1 MEMVADTGLKIT
13 RRASTARMPSGGY
26 LFAVVKE
33 KVQDYIASGC
43 GPNRRII
50 SLGKGD
56 TPLPLPSVIAE
67 SMAEFAKNMQT
78 STNSGTQHRFW
89 NRILRGEI
97 NSWIDAYFR
106 GYFNEQRVYPLPGF
120 PGPEG
125 FVGYDSQY
133 EPTLRQLISEK
144 YYGTRC
150 RVEVHEIFCNDGSK
164 PDIGRLQLLF
174 DPTMRV
180 AVQDPAYPV
189 YADSAVLSGR
199 ISGRMNV
206 RGHYDDIVYLPCTER
221 NDFFP
226 DLSLTLDE
234 GGRGG
239 ADIIY
244 YCNPNNPTG
253 VSTERGKLNELV
265 QFALKHGKLI
275 IYDAA
280 YGSYVSPTSDVPR
293 SIYEIEGARKCCIE
307 TNSFSKLAS
316 FTGVRLGWTVVPE
329 DLHFT
334 DGTPFL
340 TDWHRI
346 STTVFQGASAVSV
359 AGGTAVLNNLPEV
372 MERVHYYMANMEMI
386 RETLAE
392 CAIPCYGGIDAPFV
406 FAKFGGDSWTAFDK
420 LLRECQIVTIPGSGF
435 GPAGEGFLRIS
446 GYGTADDIKEA
457 CGRIRAVFGS

>member
-1 MEMVADTGLKIT
+1 MEMVADTGLRIT

-33 KVQDYIASGC
+33 KVQDYIASGD

-56 TPLPLPSVIAE
+56 TPLPLPSVIAD

-78 STNSGTQHRFW
+78 
-89 NRILRGEI
+89 
-97 NSWIDAYFR
+97 
-106 GYFNEQRVYPLPGF
+106 PG
-120 PGPEG
+120 G

-144 YYGTRC
+144 YYGARC
-150 RVEVHEIFCNDGSK
+150 RVEVHEIFCDDGSK

-199 ISGRMNV
+199 ISGRRNA
-206 RGHYDDIVYLPCTER
+206 RGHYDDIVYLPCTEQ

-244 YCNPNNPTG
+244 FCNPNNPTG
-253 VSTERGKLNELV
+253 VSTERGKLSELV

-329 DLHFT
+329 DLRFT

-340 TDWHRI
+340 TDWRRI

-372 MERVHYYMANMEMI
+372 MERVHYYMANMRMI
-386 RETLAE
+386 RETLTE

-446 GYGTADDIKEA
+446 GYGTADDIEEA